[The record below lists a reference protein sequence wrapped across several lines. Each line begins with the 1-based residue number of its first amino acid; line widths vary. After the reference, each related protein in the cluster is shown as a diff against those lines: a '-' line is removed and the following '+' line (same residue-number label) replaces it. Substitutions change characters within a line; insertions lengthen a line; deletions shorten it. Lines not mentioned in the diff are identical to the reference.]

1 MLEGFFGAE
10 TFVRVVDE
18 DFAEEVEEL
27 SIEGGSGRN
36 DVLRDVSSCSVIGR
50 RKTGG
55 EGKKDD
61 R

>member
-27 SIEGGSGRN
+27 SVEGGSRGD
-36 DVLRDVSSCSVIGR
+36 DVLQEGDVSSCSVIGWR
-50 RKTGG
+50 RTCGPG
-55 EGKKDD
+55 
-61 R
+61 